1 MLFRKKGK
9 ADIAATDTP
18 NIDPEVK
25 RNLQG
30 SIWGKILATVAV
42 SMSLFHFFLVGFG
55 SINPM
60 LLRSI
65 HLSFAAT
72 LIFLLKPAAKFS
84 PKKRPSVLDLIFI
97 GIFWVSSIYLVM
109 TFGTLA
115 QRAGSP
121 SQWDVILG
129 ILICLL
135 VLEITR
141 RAAGMI
147 LTVLGAL
154 FLLYTY
160 AGPYL
165 PGLLA
170 HRGFGV
176 ERIAATMF
184 TTTDGLFGVT
194 LGVSATYIF
203 FFMLFGSFLESM
215 GAGKFFIDI
224 AFSVAG
230 RKKGGPAQTMVAAN
244 GLMSMISGTPAA
256 DVVTIGALTF
266 PLLEKLNYNKIFTSA
281 LAAVAASGAMITPPI
296 MGSAAF
302 LMSEMTGI
310 PYREI
315 CLSAIGPAILYYIS
329 VFAVTH
335 FYAGKYEK
343 HGLPASE
350 LPVFVKVLKEGWYYL
365 VPIFTLIYLLV
376 GKGYSPML
384 CGYYAIWAMVLV
396 VAVKNLISSFRLTS
410 TAKEVWREF
419 FWKIINSL
427 KKAALGSV
435 NVVATCAVAG
445 FLVGALNITGL
456 GLKFSA
462 IIISL
467 ANGNLF
473 LTLVFSAFASIILGM
488 GLPIVACYIIL
499 AVLVAPALISM
510 GLPPMAA
517 HLFILFFGTF
527 AGITPPVAI
536 CAYASAGMNKVS
548 PNKVAIYA
556 CWLALSAFIIPFIF
570 VYGQELLVLKGTVLD
585 IVWTFVTAT
594 FGVISMS
601 ACIMGYFV
609 TNANVVQRIALFVG
623 SLLTIIPGLATDA
636 IGIPL
641 IILVIVWQN
650 TEKKRGA
657 KNGKDGANTSV
668 TIES

>member
-1 MLFRKKGK
+1 MLFKKK
-9 ADIAATDTP
+9 SKTDIAAAEKP
-18 NIDPEVK
+18 NINPEVK

-30 SIWGKILATVAV
+30 SIWGKILVTFAVA
-42 SMSLFHFFLVGFG
+42 MSLFHFIMVGIG

-84 PKKRPSVLDLIFI
+84 PKNRPSLLDLVFI
-97 GIFWVSSIYLVM
+97 VIFWVSSAYLVM
-109 TFGTLA
+109 TFQTLA
-115 QRAGSP
+115 QRAGNP
-121 SQWDVILG
+121 SKWDVILG
-129 ILICLL
+129 AVICLL

-141 RAAGMI
+141 RAAGRI

-170 HRGFGV
+170 HRGFGI

-184 TTTDGLFGVT
+184 TTTDGIFGIT

-203 FFMLFGSFLESM
+203 FFMLFGAFLESM
-215 GAGKFFIDI
+215 GAGKFFIDM
-224 AFSVAG
+224 AFSIAG
-230 RKKGGPAQTMVAAN
+230 RKKGGPAQTVVAAN

-266 PLLEKLNYNKIFTSA
+266 PLLDKLNYNKIFTSA
-281 LAAVAASGAMITPPI
+281 LAAVAASGAMITPPV

-315 CLSAIGPAILYYIS
+315 CLSAIGPAILFYIS

-365 VPIFTLIYLLV
+365 VPIFTLVYLLV
-376 GKGYSPML
+376 VKGYSPMF
-384 CGYYAIWAMVLV
+384 CGYYSIWSMVLL
-396 VAVKNLISSFRLTS
+396 VAVKNLITSFKLTS
-410 TAKEVWREF
+410 TAKEVWLDF
-419 FWKIINSL
+419 FWRIINSL
-427 KKAALGSV
+427 KKAALGSIS
-435 NVVATCAVAG
+435 VVATCAVAG

-462 IIISL
+462 IIISV
-467 ANGNLF
+467 ADGNLF
-473 LTLVFSAFASIILGM
+473 ITLVFSAIASIILGM
-488 GLPIVACYIIL
+488 GLPIAACYIIL
-499 AVLVAPALISM
+499 AVLVAPALITM

-536 CAYASAGMNKVS
+536 CAYASAGMNKVN
-548 PNKVAIYA
+548 PTKVGFYA

-570 VYGQELLVLKGTVLD
+570 VYGQELLFLKGTPLE
-585 IVWTFVTAT
+585 IFWSFATAIL
-594 FGVISMS
+594 GVISMA

-609 TNANVVQRIALFVG
+609 TKANILQRIVLFAG
-623 SLLTIIPGLATDA
+623 SLLTIIPGLSTDA

-641 IILVIVWQN
+641 IILVILWQY

-657 KNGKDGANTSV
+657 KNDKDEANASV
-668 TIES
+668 AIES